1 MSENDKPPFE
11 QAKENAQI
19 FVERADMMQSLS
31 NLNKIIIE
39 AKTMTATER
48 ESVDMIVEA
57 TLKTLSKYLVER
69 GYEWN

>member
-48 ESVDMIVEA
+48 ESIDMIVEA

>member
-39 AKTMTATER
+39 AKAMSATER

-57 TLKTLSKYLVER
+57 TLKTLSQYLVER